1 MCAPAIIPIISA
13 IGAIGTAGQ
22 ALGIFGNK
30 KHNQNLGRTATAQ
43 PTLKGPSPLATGAG
57 DDEKVKKE
65 EEVKVAQST
74 SQLLNKKR
82 TGEGTDAL
90 GANKAVNTGIDNTP
104 AGGINV

>member
-22 ALGIFGNK
+22 ALGVFGNK
-30 KHNQNLGRTATAQ
+30 KHNQNLGRTATPP
-43 PTLKGPSPLATGAG
+43 PTLKGPDPSATGAG
-57 DDEKVKKE
+57 DDE
-65 EEVKVAQST
+65 EVKGKKGVTIAKNP
-74 SQLLNKKR
+74 SQLLNKKSSR
-82 TGEGTDAL
+82 AGTDSL